1 MATLISQKTILL
13 GLPTLLLLACISS
26 GCGRSENESENSATS
41 ADSGLGSDSSIE
53 LPAKVLTVNYPLEY
67 FATTIMGEF
76 GQVTYPGPVS
86 EDPAYWVP
94 STEIAQQYQQADLVL
109 LNGAGYAQWLDKF
122 SLPRKNQ
129 LNTGASFRDQWIS
142 ETEAVTHS
150 HGPDGEHTHT
160 GFAFTTW
167 LDPMLAIQQAN
178 AIHSILKTLIPDQQR
193 TFAQN
198 HRPLIEEL
206 NHLDSELGDLLHEQ
220 SNQPWLASH
229 PVYQY
234 FARRYELSLK
244 SLHWEPGQELEAT
257 DWVQL
262 DEIISAHPAKYMLW
276 EGEPATSVKE
286 GLRSRGITPILF
298 ETVST
303 RPETGDYLKSM
314 WGNFARLKQA
324 LSVVVE

>member
-1 MATLISQKTILL
+1 MTTLMSRKTILL
-13 GLPTLLLLACISS
+13 ELPTLLLLALIIS
-26 GCGRSENESENSATS
+26 GCGRSENESENSAKF
-41 ADSGLGSDSSIE
+41 ADSGSGPNTSIE

-67 FATTIMGEF
+67 FASTILGEL
-76 GQVTYPGPVS
+76 GQVTYPGPAN

-150 HGPDGEHTHT
+150 HGPDGEHSHT

-178 AIHSILKTLIPDQQR
+178 AIHSTLKTLIPDQQR

-206 NHLDSELGDLLHEQ
+206 NHLDSEIGDLLSKQ
-220 SNQPWLASH
+220 SNQAWLASH

-234 FARRYELSLK
+234 FARRYELSME
-244 SLHWEPGQELEAT
+244 SLHWEPGQELEAS

-262 DEIISAHPAKYMLW
+262 DEILNAHPAKHMLW
-276 EGEPATSVKE
+276 EGEPANSVKE
-286 GLRSRGITPILF
+286 GLKSRGVTPILF

-303 RPETGDYLKSM
+303 RPVTGDYMKSM
-314 WGNFARLKQA
+314 WGNFERLKQA
-324 LSVVVE
+324 LSGNEQ

>member
-1 MATLISQKTILL
+1 MTNLISRKTILYK
-13 GLPTLLLLACISS
+13 LPALLLLAFISS
-26 GCGRSENESENSATS
+26 GCGRSETESENSGRS
-41 ADSGLGSDSSIE
+41 ADSVLSSKSNIA

-67 FATTIMGEF
+67 FASTIMGEL
-76 GQVTYPGPVS
+76 GQVTYPGPAN

-109 LNGAGYAQWLDKF
+109 LNGAGYAKWLDKF

-178 AIHSILKTLIPDQQR
+178 AIHSILKTLLPDHQR

-198 HRPLIEEL
+198 HRPLVEEL
-206 NHLDSELGDLLHEQ
+206 NHLDSELGSILANQ
-220 SNQPWLASH
+220 SKQPWLASH

-234 FARRYELSLK
+234 FARRYELSLE
-244 SLHWEPGQELEAT
+244 SLHWEPGQELEAS
-257 DWVQL
+257 DWDQL
-262 DEIISAHPAKYMLW
+262 DEILSAHPAKYMLW
-276 EGEPATSVKE
+276 EGEPADSAKD
-286 GLRSRGITPILF
+286 GLKSRGITPILF
-298 ETVST
+298 KTVST

-314 WGNFARLKQA
+314 WGNFERLKQA
-324 LSVVVE
+324 LSGAE

>member
-1 MATLISQKTILL
+1 MTTLISRKTILF
-13 GLPTLLLLACISS
+13 GLLTLLLLAFISS
-26 GCGRSENESENSATS
+26 GCGRSETESENSASS
-41 ADSGLGSDSSIE
+41 ADSVLSSKSKIA

-67 FATTIMGEF
+67 FASTIMGEL
-76 GQVTYPGPVS
+76 GHVTYPGPAN

-94 STEIAQQYQQADLVL
+94 TTEIAQEYQQADLVL

-150 HGPDGEHTHT
+150 HGLDGEHTHT

-198 HRPLIEEL
+198 HRPLVEEL
-206 NHLDSELGDLLHEQ
+206 NHLDSELGSILANQ

-234 FARRYELSLK
+234 FARRYELSLE
-244 SLHWEPGQELEAT
+244 SLHWEPGQELEAS
-257 DWVQL
+257 DWVQF
-262 DEIISAHPAKYMLW
+262 DEILSAHPAKYMLW
-276 EGEPATSVKE
+276 EGEPSNSVKE
-286 GLRSRGITPILF
+286 GLRSRGVTPILF

-314 WGNFARLKQA
+314 WSNFERLKQV
-324 LSVVVE
+324 LSEAE